1 MDTIK
6 KITKA
11 VLNKNFAEAKDL
23 LFKNLYAKASLSL
36 DEARY
41 SVANAV
47 FNGVE
52 ESYMPKKKTKMK
64 GDLVSSGGAKK
75 MILVQKVKDGKKV
88 GSPRPIPAMKFP
100 KPAVKEG
107 ADSETNIDL
116 HEIAPITPQD
126 LAILSTIVGTFG
138 VGSLY
143 ATGMI
148 DRAWDKMSDVV
159 KRKMKAFADKVKSGK
174 SLTSSEKT
182 EIKKQLPYSRKAVK
196 EETEQ
201 LDEVMTRKHFQQ
213 VADVIK
219 AHPDAKKREELAAHH
234 SQIFKKSNP
243 RFDEGRFRKA
253 CGIGGCKESVE
264 VGGEQLDE
272 VSPPGMEKMTGSP
285 RVKASFKK
293 QYGKRGKSVMYATA
307 WKMHNKKKD

>member
-47 FNGVE
+47 FNGVD
-52 ESYMPKKKTKMK
+52 ESYMPTKKNKIK
-64 GDLVSSGGAKK
+64 GDLVPSGGAKK
-75 MILVQKVKDGKKV
+75 MILVQKVKNGKKI
-88 GSPRPIPAMKFP
+88 GSPRPIPAMK
-100 KPAVKEG
+100 EG
-107 ADSETNIDL
+107 AEQLDE
-116 HEIAPITPQD
+116 
-126 LAILSTIVGTFG
+126 
-138 VGSLY
+138 
-143 ATGMI
+143 
-148 DRAWDKMSDVV
+148 K
-159 KRKMKAFADKVKSGK
+159 KMKVWSPRLDKLMKNRDKIYVKPPAWLK
-174 SLTSSEKT
+174 RQ
-182 EIKKQLPYSRKAVK
+182 KQREQVK

-253 CGIGGCKESVE
+253 CGIGGCKEGVE
-264 VGGEQLDE
+264 VSGEQLDE

>member
-1 MDTIK
+1 MDTTK
-6 KITKA
+6 QLAKA
-11 VLNKNFAEAKDL
+11 VINKDFAQAKDL
-23 LFKNLYAKASLSL
+23 VFKSLYARASLAL

-41 SVANAV
+41 TVAQSIYNSTTEVNEGSWGGGFETSREAWAKHMKQERLEAKRAREAKKAKEKAAAKAKKAVKEETEQIDEISKATKDSYVAKRGSQMSSMMRGPEKNYASMTGKKQANAV
-47 FNGVE
+47 
-52 ESYMPKKKTKMK
+52 K
-64 GDLVSSGGAKK
+64 GIK
-75 MILVQKVKDGKKV
+75 
-88 GSPRPIPAMKFP
+88 RAM
-100 KPAVKEG
+100 G
-107 ADSETNIDL
+107 
-116 HEIAPITPQD
+116 
-126 LAILSTIVGTFG
+126 
-138 VGSLY
+138 
-143 ATGMI
+143 
-148 DRAWDKMSDVV
+148 
-159 KRKMKAFADKVKSGK
+159 
-174 SLTSSEKT
+174 
-182 EIKKQLPYSRKAVK
+182 VK

>member
-1 MDTIK
+1 MDTTK
-6 KITKA
+6 QLAKA
-11 VLNKNFAEAKDL
+11 VINKDFAQAKDL
-23 LFKNLYAKASLSL
+23 VFKSLYARASLAL

-41 SVANAV
+41 TVAQSIYNSTTEVNEGSWGGGFETSREAWA
-47 FNGVE
+47 
-52 ESYMPKKKTKMK
+52 KHMK
-64 GDLVSSGGAKK
+64 QERLEAKRAREAKK
-75 MILVQKVKDGKKV
+75 
-88 GSPRPIPAMKFP
+88 A
-100 KPAVKEG
+100 KE
-107 ADSETNIDL
+107 
-116 HEIAPITPQD
+116 
-126 LAILSTIVGTFG
+126 
-138 VGSLY
+138 
-143 ATGMI
+143 
-148 DRAWDKMSDVV
+148 
-159 KRKMKAFADKVKSGK
+159 KAAAKAK
-174 SLTSSEKT
+174 
-182 EIKKQLPYSRKAVK
+182 KAVK

-253 CGIGGCKESVE
+253 CGIGGCKEGVE